1 MGLYN
6 IHSISILL
14 DLLLANEQLT
24 RDRKGFV
31 ELLERVEDKVETE
44 EERSEKQYLYK
55 LNSRIT
61 DELGKG
67 KHSIQVKESCLTNCL
82 IFLRYESFKNLSS
95 QIEKVQKQVETLF
108 VEKTDLAILLPTIKK
123 STWLDKIEE
132 AQYQGQQ
139 IAFLEQHYDPDNSE
153 WKQAVASKIKQ
164 RATIWLIS
172 SHLFQNQL
180 ETVKELLS
188 SEKMKS
194 NRVLPFFMVSKPSEL
209 TLIKE
214 ALNSENLLGGNDDLL
229 LLIQVLMH
237 NLEKSREEGTL
248 KEEEN
253 NQNIIIHTGG
263 GIGIGVVHAKKFN
276 QTTNITNNN

>member
-1 MGLYN
+1 MGFYN

-31 ELLERVEDKVETE
+31 ELLERVEDKVENE

-55 LNSRIT
+55 LNNRIKE
-61 DELGKG
+61 ELRKG
-67 KHSIQVKESCLTNCL
+67 KDTIQMKESCLTNCL

-95 QIEKVQKQVETLF
+95 QIDKVQKQVETLF
-108 VEKTDLAILLPTIKK
+108 AEKIDLAILMPTVKK

-139 IAFLEQHYDPDNSE
+139 ITFLEQQYDPENAE
-153 WKQAVASKIKQ
+153 WKKAVSSMIKQ
-164 RATIWLIS
+164 RATIWFIS

-188 SEKMKS
+188 SEKMNS
-194 NRVLPFFMVSKPSEL
+194 NRVLPFFLVSKPSEL
-209 TLIKE
+209 TVIKE
-214 ALNSENLLGGNDDLL
+214 ALNSENLLGGSDDLL
-229 LLIQVLMH
+229 LLIQLLMH
-237 NLEKSREEGTL
+237 NLKKSGEEETL
-248 KEEEN
+248 KEEN
-253 NQNIIIHTGG
+253 NQSIIIHTGG